1 MQENDMLPVRVYLIE
16 EANDDEMTVNTNK
29 QFNPIIF
36 PVFDKTRMK
45 CRINYERFY
54 QQRPK
59 AVTLYFIEHKQI
71 IAFLIVQN

>member
-1 MQENDMLPVRVYLIE
+1 MLPDRVHLIE
-16 EANDDEMTVNTNK
+16 EANDDEMTVSTNN
-29 QFNPIIF
+29 QINPIF
-36 PVFDKTRMK
+36 PVFDKARMK